1 MKIDLYTKAIL
12 TIIALCLMALILEFT
27 VTKAYA
33 QNRPARV
40 SICNVDG
47 TACVDVKRV
56 GPNVDAM
63 LVVPVK

>member
-1 MKIDLYTKAIL
+1 MKIDLYTKTIL
-12 TIIALCLMALILEFT
+12 TIIAICLMALTLEFT

-33 QNRPARV
+33 QNGPTRV
-40 SICNVDG
+40 TICNIDG

-56 GPNVDAM
+56 GPNIDAM